1 MEREGRK
8 VNETRRRNQRTR
20 RLGTKC
26 ERWLDEREG
35 GRFESEFDGR
45 SGELHDDV
53 GRGRRPNAGG
63 ERTWKEV
70 MKDEVEDEETRWKGT
85 EFDG

>member
-8 VNETRRRNQRTR
+8 VNETRREDERNQRTR

-26 ERWLDEREG
+26 ERWMDEREG

-53 GRGRRPNAGG
+53 GATAQCRWRKNM
-63 ERTWKEV
+63 ERS
-70 MKDEVEDEETRWKGT
+70 DEG
-85 EFDG
+85 